1 MDDVEDV
8 EAGEDAAAGIAAQL
22 VIKNNRDYFEE
33 LSDKQFLRN
42 FRFDK
47 DSVLRIVHLL
57 EGHLKTEGEG
67 NQRLDPEHQVPI
79 LFCS

>member
-22 VIKNNRDYFEE
+22 VIKNNSDQFEE
-33 LSDKQFLRN
+33 FSDEQFLRN

-47 DSVLRIVHLL
+47 DRHSI
-57 EGHLKTEGEG
+57 KSCAQSDAD
-67 NQRLDPEHQVPI
+67 N
-79 LFCS
+79 